1 MKNELLCW
9 EINIRK
15 ADNGFIC
22 FWKEETEEGCIK
34 NMEQVFEEEDGI
46 DESGELKNMI
56 NLLNFVKKHF
66 AVIYSKHNKY
76 NIKIKLEGEE

>member
-1 MKNELLCW
+1 MEKNETQPW

-22 FWKEETEEGCIK
+22 SWKEELEEDYIK
-34 NMEQVFEEEDGI
+34 TMQQVFEEED
-46 DESGELKNMI
+46 DELGELKNMI
-56 NLLNFVKKHF
+56 NLLNFIKEHF

-76 NIKIKLEGEE
+76 NINIKLEGEEE